1 MDLPADFEQYTR
13 RLMGEKLFAIY
24 LNGLSEEA
32 PVSIRINPFKCPSDV
47 FIPLQDSIVPW
58 SEYGYY
64 LTHRPNFTF
73 DPLFHAG
80 LYYVQEASSMFHE
93 HVIRQLMKEFSFNNL
108 NVLDLCAAPGGKS
121 ITIRSVLPD
130 ESILYSNEPNRT
142 RAQILM
148 ENMQKWGHPNVIVT
162 NNYARDFQ
170 KARLL
175 FDIVI
180 ADVPCSGEGM
190 FRKDQHSIQ
199 EWSVQNVEKC
209 RNLQREIISDIW
221 PCLKPNGFLVYSTCT
236 FNARENEENVNWIAE
251 ELGADYVTIDTK
263 EEWGITGSLIDEH
276 PVYRFIPGKTRGEGL
291 FVAVLKKRSD
301 DEMFQ
306 NIHPK
311 TSYLRVMT
319 DEQPLSSNKKKDIPP
334 HSKALSI
341 RLDRQE
347 FPNVEINYSQAIS
360 YLRKEAIVLP
370 IETPKGIVLL
380 TYQDIPIGFA
390 KNIGNRANNLYPTE
404 WKIKSTHIPE
414 HETIL
419 EFARPY
425 YDGGHKE
432 N

>member
-175 FDIVI
+175 FDIII

-190 FRKDQHSIQ
+190 FRKDQNSIQ

-209 RNLQREIISDIW
+209 KNLQREIISYIW
-221 PCLKPNGFLVYSTCT
+221 P
-236 FNARENEENVNWIAE
+236 
-251 ELGADYVTIDTK
+251 
-263 EEWGITGSLIDEH
+263 
-276 PVYRFIPGKTRGEGL
+276 
-291 FVAVLKKRSD
+291 
-301 DEMFQ
+301 
-306 NIHPK
+306 
-311 TSYLRVMT
+311 
-319 DEQPLSSNKKKDIPP
+319 
-334 HSKALSI
+334 
-341 RLDRQE
+341 
-347 FPNVEINYSQAIS
+347 
-360 YLRKEAIVLP
+360 
-370 IETPKGIVLL
+370 
-380 TYQDIPIGFA
+380 
-390 KNIGNRANNLYPTE
+390 
-404 WKIKSTHIPE
+404 
-414 HETIL
+414 
-419 EFARPY
+419 
-425 YDGGHKE
+425 
-432 N
+432 